1 MDYVYSALFIIALIL
16 ALVGLNKLDARTKK
30 KHKQQAYRLLDMADP
45 DPKDVTNTIKVL
57 RLYGGHWR
65 KDKECVQLVQ
75 RLQEKI

>member
-30 KHKQQAYRLLDMADP
+30 KHKQQAYRLLDMNDP
-45 DPKDVTNTIKVL
+45 DPKDVKNMIKVL

-75 RLQEKI
+75 RLQEKL